1 MHFYSAVNV
10 THWGLE
16 PKSTP
21 GNLPACTGSEI
32 HVSDFTDVISQ
43 THRPWFS
50 FRLFAAS
57 LDCVRCKFGMSRV
70 LSFCFHPG
78 DRPPLPLLHRRWRG
92 RYLSK
97 GQIGNMCRANGN
109 WREEP
114 PSYWGREAR
123 RAPRWKPQKKKK
135 YEKKTV
141 LFCLFLIIHAQGES
155 FLPFVFS
162 SRTGA
167 RATYACAHARCV
179 CLHCN
184 CAEMQGSLFVYAD
197 THTCVRQ
204 SPVQKI
210 KNAAPQISRARS
222 GRVFSPV
229 QIKGRKEA

>member
-1 MHFYSAVNV
+1 MSLIGDLNQSPHQKIFPLAQEARSMCP
-10 THWGLE
+10 T
-16 PKSTP
+16 
-21 GNLPACTGSEI
+21 
-32 HVSDFTDVISQ
+32 SQ
-43 THRPWFS
+43 TLSLKTHRPWFS
-50 FRLFAAS
+50 FRLFAAC
-57 LDCVRCKFGMSRV
+57 LVCVRCKFGMSRV

-78 DRPPLPLLHRRWRG
+78 
-92 RYLSK
+92 
-97 GQIGNMCRANGN
+97 
-109 WREEP
+109 
-114 PSYWGREAR
+114 
-123 RAPRWKPQKKKK
+123 
-135 YEKKTV
+135 
-141 LFCLFLIIHAQGES
+141 

-210 KNAAPQISRARS
+210 KNAASQISRARS